1 MNEPLDW
8 WGSLNHG
15 GLLIAPDKIISGF
28 AATFAPLPIWQADRL
43 RRALTAFDGSNEGLS
58 TLLDFMLQD
67 LSALPDVEWHKA
79 QGVDA
84 SWSLRSFTGALVKPR
99 RLWQGPQGEVLPVF
113 VPEDGASRQFAGR
126 LGVGRSRQLLSRVVE
141 WLRQKQ
147 QPLALVTNGR
157 QWRLVHAGQDY
168 EAWCEWDID
177 LWFAEGQPGPQVL
190 AWRQLLNRNALAA
203 PASRAEARAESPLLA
218 AILASRKGQA
228 DLSAVLGERV
238 RQAVEELI
246 TASHGAIEQAQQ
258 AGTAPAFTDLYVAG
272 SRIVM
277 RCIITLF
284 AEARNLLPV
293 DHPIY
298 QSAYSL
304 EGLRQSLDRRASG
317 RGNERLAQGRS
328 AWPRLMALFGLI
340 YHGSS
345 HQALPVPAYSGGL
358 FEPGDP
364 QSSDGISRALA
375 LLEGTSNAITDR
387 HVQHMLRLLTRT
399 KLRVRQGRQNKLV
412 DAPVDFSALSSE
424 YIGILYEGLLDFE
437 LKQAA
442 ADDPVVFLAVGNE
455 PALTLSQLEGMD
467 DAVIQQLFEALK
479 KKDKTDAGDD
489 DGAGDE
495 APEADAADEPIEDDP
510 LDALEDDTS
519 QDEALEPTTESA
531 PGVQPE
537 EGELALSADHLAR
550 AQAWLEK
557 AAVLAGLVKKTR
569 GRKAVA
575 TLDDTEAL
583 AKAARQLCA
592 RLVAPGQFFLVRW
605 GGTRKGA
612 GTFYTRPQLAAPT
625 VRRTLQPLAYDAV
638 RIEVHPRTGLTDA
651 VEWAPKRPEAI
662 LALKVCDPAM
672 GSGSFLAGALRYLTD
687 ALVASLYHHKLIERA
702 EDGGVP
708 RMADGQISELLSDEL
723 LKLHP
728 AHEGFEEA
736 LRAQLKRHIV
746 ERCLYGVDLDPLA
759 VELGRM
765 ALWVETMDRDL
776 PFGFLDHKLKVGNS
790 LVGAWFD
797 TYRDYPAMAWAREGG
812 DKDYQKNKP
821 GNLIN
826 HHYVS
831 NGKTLGDKFTAAI
844 NARAKALPEQIAS
857 QLSGQMN
864 LGAALEA
871 SDVHDELLKVFK
883 ALHRLPVHDSD
894 KRAAMYRDKVLNNP
908 HYHALKA
915 RMDLW
920 CALWFWPGEQIDL
933 APLPLNFAQPTA
945 ASLEQAQHVARQRR
959 FFHWELEFPDV
970 FTASQLGFD
979 AILGNPPWEIQ
990 KPNSKEFFS
999 NHDPLYR
1006 AYGKQEAL
1014 SKQLDYFRSL
1024 PELEHQWIA
1033 YNAGIKGMSNWVKC
1047 VGQPFGDR
1055 VSTDKDGKKKHD
1067 LNLGGRGKNGFAESA
1082 RLHKTWQQQRSKR
1095 KGFADP
1101 AHPFLRQGSADLNT
1115 YKMFLELSHGL
1126 MRAQGRLGMI
1136 VPSGIYTD
1144 KGTTNLRE
1152 LFLDH
1157 CDWQWLFG
1165 FENRE
1170 GIFDIHRSFKFCPL
1184 IVQKGGTTQAIRA
1197 AFMHRN
1203 VDDWTQAE
1211 RHVLAYPRERVLEF
1225 SPYSKA
1231 ILEIRSEQDLRVLQK
1246 IYANG
1251 VLLGDQSER
1260 GWGVKY
1266 ATEFHMT
1273 NDSKLF
1279 PPRPKWEAQG
1289 YQPDEYGHWLK
1300 GPWQAYAGPANILD
1314 RESGLVLSRDGAQ
1327 ALRVDD
1333 MEGVALPLYEGRM
1346 IGQFDFSEKGW
1357 VSGKGRSA
1365 VWRELPFEDKVLE
1378 PQYLAGLQDVCESA
1392 KSNLN
1397 PKIAYMR
1404 IGSATNSRTA
1414 ISSFLDVYP
1423 AGDSVFF
1430 FRPWKRSYLTSMMVS
1445 SNLNALAYDYHLRN
1459 RVGGLNLSEFIM
1471 VETSAVPADKLLRD
1485 ELVQAVAKLA
1495 LCSQSQAIAWQSLMA
1510 ESPSLE
1516 DTAKRKGWR
1525 HAWAV
1530 TNHERVRLRALV
1542 DACFAYFYGLSE
1554 FEFAFVLSDCDRS
1567 GLDLNATHAEGQ
1579 LDPKGFWRVEKDQ
1592 PPELRHTV
1600 LSFIAFKDLATKG
1613 IDAFLAQNDGEGWLI
1628 PETLRLADY
1637 GLGHDERAQVPQ
1649 PVASRL
1655 GPRFLDW
1662 QVGEDVERSW
1672 QECAAH
1678 AELIRRIVPLQDPT
1692 DNTGG
1697 PYPMAPPAE
1706 EETAHH
1712 QQEGLF

>member
-1 MNEPLDW
+1 MNNNITW
-8 WGSLNHG
+8 WSSLNHG
-15 GLLIAPDKIISGF
+15 GLLISPDKISTAF
-28 AATFAPLPIWQADRL
+28 ATELPALSTWHSDKL
-43 RRALTAFDGSNEGLS
+43 RRALTAFDGTNERLS
-58 TLLDFMLQD
+58 ALLDFMLQD
-67 LSALPDVEWHKA
+67 LSALPEAEWQKA

-84 SWSLRSFTGALVKPR
+84 RWALRSFTGAVVKPR
-99 RLWQGPQGEVLPVF
+99 RVWQGTQGEVLPVF

-177 LWFAEGQPGPQVL
+177 LWFVEGLPGPQVL
-190 AWRQLLNRNALAA
+190 AWRHLLSSESLAA
-203 PASRAEARAESPLLA
+203 PSTRGESVLLG

-238 RQAVEELI
+238 RQGVEELI
-246 TASHGAIEQAQQ
+246 TASHSAIEQAQQ
-258 AGTAPAFTDLYVAG
+258 AGTAPAFADLYVAG

-293 DHPIY
+293 DNPIY
-298 QSAYSL
+298 QRAYSL
-304 EGLRQSLDRRASG
+304 EGLRQSLERRASG
-317 RGNERLAQGRS
+317 RGNDRLSQGRS

-345 HQALPVPAYSGGL
+345 HEALPVPQYSGGL

-364 QSSDGISRALA
+364 QSPDGISRALA
-375 LLEGTSNAITDR
+375 LLESPGNAINDR
-387 HVQHMLRLLTRT
+387 QVQHMLRLLTRT
-399 KLRVRQGRQNKLV
+399 KLRVRQGRKNTLV

-442 ADDPVVFLAVGNE
+442 ENDPVVFLAVGNE
-455 PALTLSQLEGMD
+455 PALTLSQLEGMS
-467 DAVIQQLFEALK
+467 DAVIKQLFEALK
-479 KKDKTDAGDD
+479 KKDKPDAGDD
-489 DGAGDE
+489 DAGGEEPEE
-495 APEADAADEPIEDDP
+495 AESPEEQTDADPI
-510 LDALEDDTS
+510 
-519 QDEALEPTTESA
+519 DEALDGDAEAEDEVTE
-531 PGVQPE
+531 PE
-537 EGELALSADHLAR
+537 EELTLSADHLAR

-557 AAVLAGLVKKTR
+557 AAVLAGLVNKPR
-569 GRKAVA
+569 GRRHAGS
-575 TLDDTEAL
+575 DDAAAL
-583 AKAARQLCA
+583 AKSAKQLCA

-638 RIEVHPRTGLTDA
+638 RTEVDARTGLETV
-651 VEWAPKRPEAI
+651 VEWVPKRPEAI
-662 LALKVCDPAM
+662 LALKVCDCAM

-687 ALVASLYHHKLIERA
+687 ALVASLFHHKLIERA

-723 LKLHP
+723 LKLNP

-797 TYRDYPAMAWAREGG
+797 TYRDYPAMAWEREGG
-812 DKDYQKNKP
+812 DKDYQKDKP
-821 GNLIN
+821 SNLVN
-826 HHYVS
+826 HFFV
-831 NGKTLGDKFTAAI
+831 NTKGKKLGDKFTAAI
-844 NARAKALPEQIAS
+844 NARGKAVPDQLQTQITG
-857 QLSGQMN
+857 QLS
-864 LGAALEA
+864 LGSATEA
-871 SDVHDELLKVFK
+871 SDVHDELLKVFR

-920 CALWFWPGEQIDL
+920 CALWFWPGEQIDS
-933 APLPLNFAQPTA
+933 APLPLDFAQPKSA
-945 ASLEQAQHVARQRR
+945 ALALAQDVARQRR

-970 FTASQLGFD
+970 FTASRPGFD
-979 AILGNPPWEIQ
+979 AMLGNPPWEIQ

-1014 SKQLDYFRSL
+1014 GKQLDYFKSL

-1055 VSTDKDGKKKHD
+1055 ITKDKDGKKKHD
-1067 LNLGGRGKNGFAESA
+1067 LNLGGRGANGFAESE
-1082 RLHKTWQQQRSKR
+1082 RLHEKWRRQRSKR

-1101 AHPFLRQGSADLNT
+1101 VHPFAHQGSADLNT
-1115 YKMFLELSHGL
+1115 YKMFLELSHAL
-1126 MRAQGRLGMI
+1126 MRPQGRMGMI

-1170 GIFDIHRSFKFCPL
+1170 GIFDIHRSFKFSPL

-1203 VDDWTQAE
+1203 VDDWAFAE

-1231 ILEIRSEQDLRVLQK
+1231 ILEIRSDKDLRVLQK

-1266 ATEFHMT
+1266 AREFDMT

-1279 PPRPKWEAQG
+1279 PPLAKWEAMA
-1289 YQPDEYGHWLK
+1289 YEPDEYGHWVK
-1300 GPWQAYAGPANILD
+1300 GPWEAYAGATNILD
-1314 RESGLVLSRDGAQ
+1314 REPGLVLSRDGAR
-1327 ALRVDD
+1327 ALRVDSIQD
-1333 MEGVALPLYEGRM
+1333 VALPLYEGRM
-1346 IGQFDFSEKGW
+1346 VGQFDFSEKGW

-1365 VWRELPFEDKVLE
+1365 VWRDLGWTEKRLE
-1378 PQYLAGLQDVCESA
+1378 PQYLMARTDALENGMLIGW
-1392 KSNLN
+1392 KNPILN
-1397 PKIAYMR
+1397 
-1404 IGSATNSRTA
+1404 IGSATNSRSVIASLIREFPCNHSLNPITFSRPQLSLSA
-1414 ISSFLDVYP
+1414 PAVMNSFVFDYDV
-1423 AGDSVFF
+1423 
-1430 FRPWKRSYLTSMMVS
+1430 RQRL
-1445 SNLNALAYDYHLRN
+1445 
-1459 RVGGLNLSEFIM
+1459 GGLNLSFFVLDESVFP
-1471 VETSAVPADKLLRD
+1471 PADSSARLERYVLP
-1485 ELVQAVAKLA
+1485 LA
-1495 LCSQSQAIAWQSLMA
+1495 ACSEAAA
-1510 ESPSLE
+1510 
-1516 DTAKRKGWR
+1516 A
-1525 HAWAV
+1525 AWAHYSDRSKSWRRQWAV
-1530 TNHERVRLRALV
+1530 SPHERLRLRVIA
-1542 DACFAYFYGLSE
+1542 DAVSAHLYQLGWEE
-1554 FEFAFVLSDCDRS
+1554 FRHVLHDCDRPTS
-1567 GLDLNATHAEGQ
+1567 HYRELAGSF
-1579 LDPKGFWRVEKDQ
+1579 DPKGFWRVDKEHE
-1592 PPELRHTV
+1592 PELRHTV
-1600 LSFIAFKDLATKG
+1600 LALVAFRDLQAKG
-1613 IDAFLAQNDGEGWLI
+1613 LDAFMAQNEGDGWLI
-1628 PETLRLADY
+1628 PDALRLADF
-1637 GLGHDERAQVPQ
+1637 GLGHDDRAQEPQ

-1655 GPRFLDW
+1655 GPRFLAW
-1662 QVGEDVERSW
+1662 QLGEDIVRSW
-1672 QECAAH
+1672 EECAAH
-1678 AELIRRIVPLQDPT
+1678 AELIRRIVPLQYPT
-1692 DNTGG
+1692 DDSSST
-1697 PYPMAPPAE
+1697 ALLAAE
-1706 EETAHH
+1706 EPAVYK
-1712 QQEGLF
+1712 QGGLF

>member
-1 MNEPLDW
+1 MKAHIDW
-8 WGSLNHG
+8 WSSLNHG
-15 GLLIAPDKIISGF
+15 GLLISPAKVAECFP
-28 AATFAPLPIWQADRL
+28 AELPALPVWQADKL
-43 RRALTAFDGSNEGLS
+43 RRALTAFDGANDRLS
-58 TLLDFMLQD
+58 ALLDYMLQD
-67 LSALPDVEWHKA
+67 LSALPEGEWQKA

-84 SWSLRSFTGALVKPR
+84 RWSIRSFTGAMVKPR
-99 RLWQGPQGEVLPVF
+99 RIWLGADGEVLPVF
-113 VPEDGASRQFAGR
+113 VPDDGASRQFTGR

-141 WLRQKQ
+141 WLRRKQ

-177 LWFAEGQPGPQVL
+177 LWFVEGQPGPQVL
-190 AWRQLLNRNALAA
+190 AWRQLLSREALAA
-203 PASRAEARAESPLLA
+203 PGPRGDSALLG

-238 RQAVEELI
+238 RLAVEELI
-246 TASHGAIEQAQQ
+246 TASHSAIEQAQQ
-258 AGTAPAFTDLYVAG
+258 AGIAPSFADLYVAG
-272 SRIVM
+272 ARIVM

-293 DHPIY
+293 DNPIY
-298 QSAYSL
+298 QRSYSL
-304 EGLRQSLDRRASG
+304 EGLRQSLDRRAGG

-328 AWPRLMALFGLI
+328 AWPRLVALFGLI

-345 HQALPVPAYSGGL
+345 HAALPVPQYSGGL
-358 FEPGDP
+358 FEPGDG
-364 QSSDGISRALA
+364 QSENGISRALA
-375 LLEGTSNAITDR
+375 VLEGAANAISDR
-387 HVQHMLRLLTRT
+387 QVQHILRLLTRT
-399 KLRVRQGRQNKLV
+399 RMRVRQGRKNTLV

-442 ADDPVVFLAVGNE
+442 NEDPVIFLAVGDE
-455 PALTLSQLEGMD
+455 PALTLAQLEAMN
-467 DAVIQQLFEALK
+467 DAVIKQLFEALK
-479 KKDKTDAGDD
+479 KKAGTVV
-489 DGAGDE
+489 GDE
-495 APEADAADEPIEDDP
+495 DSGADADDEPETPDLLEELEPEADLPEDDIAEP
-510 LDALEDDTS
+510 EVAVDETPEDLGLT
-519 QDEALEPTTESA
+519 
-531 PGVQPE
+531 
-537 EGELALSADHLAR
+537 ADHVAR
-550 AQAWLEK
+550 AQTWLEK
-557 AAVLAGLVKKTR
+557 AAVLAGLVKKPR
-569 GRKAVA
+569 GG
-575 TLDDTEAL
+575 
-583 AKAARQLCA
+583 KAADDADAHLLERAGKQLCA

-625 VRRTLQPLAYDAV
+625 VHRTLQPLVYDPV
-638 RIEVHPRTGLTDA
+638 RSAIDERTGLDT
-651 VEWAPKRPEAI
+651 VLEWVPKRPEAI
-662 LALKVCDPAM
+662 LALKVCDSAM
-672 GSGSFLAGALRYLTD
+672 GSGSFLVGALRYLTD
-687 ALVASLYHHKLIERA
+687 ALVASLYHHKLIERS

-708 RMADGQISELLSDEL
+708 RMADGQISEILSDEL
-723 LKLHP
+723 LKLNP
-728 AHEGFEEA
+728 AHEGFEDA

-776 PFGFLDHKLKVGNS
+776 PFGFLNHKLKVGNS

-797 TYRDYPAMAWAREGG
+797 TYRDYPAMAWEREGG

-826 HHYVS
+826 HYYMAA
-831 NGKTLGDKFTAAI
+831 NGKKLGQKFTAAI
-844 NARAKALPEQIAS
+844 SARSKAVPDQIHT
-857 QLSGQMN
+857 QLSGQMA
-864 LGAALEA
+864 LAPALEA
-871 SDVHDELLKVFK
+871 SDVHDELLKVFR

-933 APLPLNFAQPTA
+933 APLPNEFGQPAEAALVLAREVAQ
-945 ASLEQAQHVARQRR
+945 QRR

-970 FTASQLGFD
+970 FTASQPGFD
-979 AILGNPPWEIQ
+979 AMLGNPPWETQ
-990 KPNSKEFFS
+990 KPSSKEFFS

-1006 AYGKQEAL
+1006 AYGKQDAL
-1014 SKQLDYFRSL
+1014 AKQLDYFREW
-1024 PELEHQWIA
+1024 PDLEHAWIA
-1033 YNAGIKGMSNWVKC
+1033 YNAGIKSMSNWVKC

-1055 VSTDKDGKKKHD
+1055 VTTDKDGKKKHD
-1067 LNLGGRGKNGFAESA
+1067 LNLGGRGKNGFAESSQ
-1082 RLHKTWQQQRSKR
+1082 LHRKWKQLRSKR

-1101 AHPFLRQGSADLNT
+1101 AHPFVHQGSADLNT
-1115 YKMFLELSHGL
+1115 YKMFLELCHALLGVK
-1126 MRAQGRLGMI
+1126 GRMGMI

-1144 KGTTNLRE
+1144 KGTTHLRE

-1184 IVQKGGTTQAIRA
+1184 IVQKGGSTQAIRA

-1203 VDDWTQAE
+1203 VDDWAQAD
-1211 RHVLAYPRERVLEF
+1211 RYVLAYPREWVLEF

-1231 ILEIRSEQDLRVLQK
+1231 ILEIRSDQDLKVMQQ
-1246 IYANG
+1246 IYASG
-1251 VLLGDQSER
+1251 VLLGDQSDR

-1279 PPRPKWEAQG
+1279 PPRPKWEEKG

-1300 GPWQAYAGPANILD
+1300 GPWQGYSGPANILD
-1314 RESGLVLSRDGAQ
+1314 REPDLVLSRDGSSSVS
-1327 ALRVDD
+1327 VDQIED
-1333 MEGVALPLYEGRM
+1333 VALPLYEGRM

-1357 VSGKGRSA
+1357 VNGKGRSA
-1365 VWRELPFEDKVLE
+1365 VWREIPFGSKVLE
-1378 PQYLAGLQDVCESA
+1378 PQYLAGLQDVRESP

-1414 ISSFLDVYP
+1414 ISSFLDLYP

-1430 FRPWKRSYLTSMMVS
+1430 FRPRVRSYVTSLMVS
-1445 SNLNALAYDYHLRN
+1445 SNLNSLVYDYHLRN

-1471 VETSAVPADKLLRD
+1471 NETSAIPSTKLLRG
-1485 ELVQAVAKLA
+1485 ELLQAVARLA
-1495 LCSQSQAIAWQSLMA
+1495 LGDTGHAVAWESLAA
-1510 ESPSLE
+1510 ESPLFAEISRR
-1516 DTAKRKGWR
+1516 TGWR
-1525 HAWAV
+1525 RSWAISR
-1530 TNHERVRLRALV
+1530 HERVRLRAIV
-1542 DACFAYFYGLSE
+1542 DACFAHFYGLS
-1554 FEFAFVLSDCDRS
+1554 FSDFAFILSDCDRS
-1567 GLDLNATHAEGQ
+1567 DQGLNASYAAGL
-1579 LDPKGFWRVEKDQ
+1579 LDPKGLWRVERELQ
-1592 PPELRHTV
+1592 PELRHTV
-1600 LSFIAFKDLATKG
+1600 LSLVAFHDLQAG
-1613 IDAFLAQNDGEGWLI
+1613 GLDAFLAQNKGEGWMI
-1628 PETLRLADY
+1628 PETLRLTDY
-1637 GLGHDERAQVPQ
+1637 GLGHDERAQEHQ

-1662 QVGEDVERSW
+1662 QLNEDMERSW

-1678 AELIRRIVPLQDPT
+1678 AALIRRIVPAQTIDSTDDTALKAAEPT
-1692 DNTGG
+1692 AT
-1697 PYPMAPPAE
+1697 YI
-1706 EETAHH
+1706 
-1712 QQEGLF
+1712 QKGLF

>member
-1 MNEPLDW
+1 MNHSIAW
-8 WGSLNHG
+8 WSSLNHG
-15 GLLIAPDKIISGF
+15 GLLISPDKISSVF
-28 AATFAPLPIWQADRL
+28 ADELPPLPTWQADKL
-43 RRALTAFDGSNEGLS
+43 RRALTAFDGTNERLGA
-58 TLLDFMLQD
+58 LLDFVLQD
-67 LSALPDVEWHKA
+67 LSALPEAEWQKA

-84 SWSLRSFTGALVKPR
+84 RWALRSFTGAVVKPR
-99 RLWQGPQGEVLPVF
+99 RIWQGRHGEVLPVF

-177 LWFAEGQPGPQVL
+177 LWFVEGLPGPQVV
-190 AWRQLLNRNALAA
+190 AWRHLLSVGALAA
-203 PASRAEARAESPLLA
+203 PSTRGESALLG

-238 RQAVEELI
+238 RQGVEELI
-246 TASHGAIEQAQQ
+246 TASHSAIEQAQ
-258 AGTAPAFTDLYVAG
+258 AGTAPAFADLYVAG

-293 DHPIY
+293 DNPIY
-298 QSAYSL
+298 QRAYSL
-304 EGLRQSLDRRASG
+304 EGLRQSLERRAGG
-317 RGNERLAQGRS
+317 RGNDRLSQGRS

-345 HQALPVPAYSGGL
+345 HEALPVPQYSGGL

-364 QSSDGISRALA
+364 QSPDGVSRALA
-375 LLEGTSNAITDR
+375 LLESPGNAITDR
-387 HVQHMLRLLTRT
+387 QVQHMLRLLTRT
-399 KLRVRQGRQNKLV
+399 KLRVRQGRKNTLV

-442 ADDPVVFLAVGNE
+442 EDDPVVFLAVGNE
-455 PALTLSQLEGMD
+455 PALTLSQLEGMS
-467 DAVIQQLFEALK
+467 DAVIKQLFEALK
-479 KKDKTDAGDD
+479 KKDKPDAGEDDAGGDEPEEAEASEEPTDA
-489 DGAGDE
+489 
-495 APEADAADEPIEDDP
+495 
-510 LDALEDDTS
+510 DTT
-519 QDEALEPTTESA
+519 DEALEGDAEA
-531 PGVQPE
+531 
-537 EGELALSADHLAR
+537 EGEAVEPDEELALSADHLAR
-550 AQAWLEK
+550 AQAWLQK
-557 AAVLAGLVKKTR
+557 AAALAGLVKKPR
-569 GRKAVA
+569 GRRPAGGA
-575 TLDDTEAL
+575 DDAEAL
-583 AKAARQLCA
+583 AKAAKQLCS

-625 VRRTLQPLAYDAV
+625 VRRTLQPLAYDVV
-638 RIEVHPRTGLTDA
+638 RTEVDARTGLETV
-651 VEWAPKRPEAI
+651 VEWLPKRPEDI
-662 LALKVCDPAM
+662 LALKVCDCAM

-687 ALVASLYHHKLIERA
+687 ALVASLFHHKLIERA

-723 LKLHP
+723 PKLNP

-797 TYRDYPAMAWAREGG
+797 SYRDYPALAWDREGG
-812 DKDYQKNKP
+812 DKDYHKDKP
-821 GNLIN
+821 GNLVN
-826 HHYVS
+826 HFFVKA
-831 NGKTLGDKFTAAI
+831 NGKKLGDKFTAAI
-844 NARAKALPEQIAS
+844 NARGRAVPEQLPTLING
-857 QLSGQMN
+857 QLS
-864 LGAALEA
+864 LESA
-871 SDVHDELLKVFK
+871 TDAGNVHDELLKVFR

-920 CALWFWPGEQIDL
+920 CALWFWPGEQIDS
-933 APLPLNFAQPTA
+933 APLPLDFAQPKPA
-945 ASLEQAQHVARQRR
+945 ALALAQDVARQRR

-970 FTASQLGFD
+970 FTASRPGFD
-979 AILGNPPWEIQ
+979 AMLGNPPWEIQ

-1014 SKQLDYFRSL
+1014 GKQLDYFKSL

-1055 VSTDKDGKKKHD
+1055 VTKDKDGKKKHD
-1067 LNLGGRGKNGFAESA
+1067 LNLGGRGANGFAESE
-1082 RLHKTWQQQRSKR
+1082 RLHEKWRRQRSKR

-1101 AHPFLRQGSADLNT
+1101 AHPFVHQGSADLNT
-1115 YKMFLELSHGL
+1115 YKMFLELSHAL
-1126 MRAQGRLGMI
+1126 MRPQGRMGMI

-1170 GIFDIHRSFKFCPL
+1170 KVFDIDSRFKFCPL

-1203 VDDWTQAE
+1203 VDDWAFAE

-1225 SPYSKA
+1225 SPFTKA
-1231 ILEIRSEQDLRVLQK
+1231 IVEIRNEQDLRVLQK
-1246 IYANG
+1246 IYASG
-1251 VLLGDQSER
+1251 VLLGDQTDR

-1279 PPRPKWEAQG
+1279 PPRPKWEEQG
-1289 YQPDEYGHWLK
+1289 YRPDEYGHWLK
-1300 GPWQAYAGPANILD
+1300 GPWKAYAGPKDILD
-1314 RESGLVLSRDGAQ
+1314 RDAGLVLSRDGSEAIS
-1327 ALRVDD
+1327 VDRI
-1333 MEGVALPLYEGRM
+1333 EGVGLPLYEGRM
-1346 IGQFDFSEKGW
+1346 VSQFDFSEKAW
-1357 VSGKGRSA
+1357 VSGKGRKA
-1365 VWRELPFEDKVLE
+1365 VWEDISFENKVLM
-1378 PQYLAGLQDVCESA
+1378 PQYLMAQEDYRGAGTEESKVMAGLKVGFLA
-1392 KSNLN
+1392 
-1397 PKIAYMR
+1397 
-1404 IGSATNSRTA
+1404 IGSATNSR
-1414 ISSFLDVYP
+1414 SMFSGLVVDFP
-1423 AGDSVFF
+1423 AGNSVAVLQCATTE
-1430 FRPWKRSYLTSMMVS
+1430 KSVS
-1445 SNLNALAYDYHLRN
+1445 LMASLNSFAYDFTLRN
-1459 RVGGLNLSEFIM
+1459 RLGGLNLNYFVVAETPTPALNAEGLRRVSEIGMRLGLPNKAFATQWLDYRS
-1471 VETSAVPADKLLRD
+1471 TSKSWFRYM
-1485 ELVQAVAKLA
+1485 A
-1495 LCSQSQAIAWQSLMA
+1495 L
-1510 ESPSLE
+1510 
-1516 DTAKRKGWR
+1516 T
-1525 HAWAV
+1525 H
-1530 TNHERVRLRALV
+1530 HERARLKAINEAICAWYFGLEWADFLTVLEGCDLPQDRLSGAL
-1542 DACFAYFYGLSE
+1542 SK
-1554 FEFAFVLSDCDRS
+1554 S
-1567 GLDLNATHAEGQ
+1567 LN
-1579 LDPKGFWRVEKDQ
+1579 PKGFWRIDKDR
-1592 PPELRHTV
+1592 PPELRHPI
-1600 LSFIAFKDLATKG
+1600 LSLVAFHDLKRQG
-1613 IDAFLAQNDGEGWLI
+1613 LEAFLEQNDGEGWMI
-1628 PETLRLADY
+1628 PQQLCLSDY
-1637 GLGHDERAQVPQ
+1637 GLGHDARAEQPQ
-1649 PVASRL
+1649 PVAAIL

-1662 QVGEDVERSW
+1662 QLDEDIARSW
-1672 QECAAH
+1672 AECEAH
-1678 AELIRRIVPLQDPT
+1678 AQLIRRIVPLQYPT
-1692 DNTGG
+1692 DDASSTVLL
-1697 PYPMAPPAE
+1697 AAE
-1706 EETAHH
+1706 EEAVYK
-1712 QQEGLF
+1712 QGGLF